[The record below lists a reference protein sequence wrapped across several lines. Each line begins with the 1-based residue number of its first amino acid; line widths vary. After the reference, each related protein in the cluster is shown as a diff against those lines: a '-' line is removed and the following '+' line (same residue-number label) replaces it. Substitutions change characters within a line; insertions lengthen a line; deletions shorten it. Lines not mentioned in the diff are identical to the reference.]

1 MVRRAVLAC
10 ASVTLYAGEDIS
22 CFSSHAFQSNIPA
35 KMLKTPSTTLCLLRN
50 LGSPIREQIRTTKI
64 LRRVVEPYL
73 SKTWYKTPRALRKEN
88 YIYVYEEIT
97 ERKKKPNIDVI
108 LTQFVEGLGN
118 KWDVVSVR
126 PFYGLSHLIVPG
138 LAMYVTP
145 ENLKLRE
152 KMRVEK
158 EDLGPVFSTRTS
170 PVTIRMLKSTIIRL
184 PMNRDQ
190 GWTVEPWHLR
200 IALRQAGITVP
211 EEAIELPETP
221 ITGPDY
227 AGKENKVFLAT
238 IYVNKVDKG
247 VIPFRIQH
255 VGRTI
260 RLDEGT
266 EVPFEKLPVEAL
278 FPEQEATLQEL
289 FPARFKSQGH
299 TESTTTGST

>member
-1 MVRRAVLAC
+1 
-10 ASVTLYAGEDIS
+10 
-22 CFSSHAFQSNIPA
+22 
-35 KMLKTPSTTLCLLRN
+35 MLKTTPSRTVSLLTSLR
-50 LGSPIREQIRTTKI
+50 SPVREQIRTTKI
-64 LRRVVEPYL
+64 LRRVVPPL
-73 SKTWYKTPRALRKEN
+73 VSKLWYKKPRLLTKEN
-88 YIYVYEEIT
+88 YIYVYDEIT
-97 ERKKKPNIDVI
+97 EKKKKPNIDVI

-138 LAMYVTP
+138 LALYATP

-152 KMRVEK
+152 KMRGEK

-170 PVTIRMLKSTIIRL
+170 PVIIRMLKSTIIRL
-184 PMNRDQ
+184 PMNRDR

-227 AGKENKVFLAT
+227 AGKENKVFLAN
-238 IYVNKVDKG
+238 IYVNKVDRG
-247 VIPFRIQH
+247 MIPFRIQH
-255 VGRTI
+255 VGKAVRV
-260 RLDEGT
+260 DEGS

-289 FPARFKSQGH
+289 FPAKFKPCQHSD
-299 TESTTTGST
+299 TTTSPIKPTASS

>member
-1 MVRRAVLAC
+1 
-10 ASVTLYAGEDIS
+10 
-22 CFSSHAFQSNIPA
+22 
-35 KMLKTPSTTLCLLRN
+35 MLKTPPSTTVSLLRS
-50 LGSPIREQIRTTKI
+50 LRSPVHDQIRTTKI
-64 LRRVVEPYL
+64 LRRVVPPLL
-73 SKTWYKTPRALRKEN
+73 SKSWYKTPRLLTKEN
-88 YIYVYEEIT
+88 YIYVCDEIT
-97 ERKKKPNIDVI
+97 EEKKKPNIDII

-118 KWDVVSVR
+118 KWDIVSVR
-126 PFYGLSHLIVPG
+126 PFSGLLKLIVPG
-138 LAMYVTP
+138 LALYATP

-152 KMRVEK
+152 KMRVGM

-200 IALRQAGITVP
+200 SALRQAGITVP

-247 VIPFRIQH
+247 MIPFRIQH
-255 VGRTI
+255 VSKAVRV
-260 RLDEGT
+260 DEGS
-266 EVPFEKLPVEAL
+266 EVPFKKLPVEAL
-278 FPEQEATLQEL
+278 FPEQEATLKEL
-289 FPARFKSQGH
+289 FPAKFKPCEH
-299 TESTTTGST
+299 MDTTTSPIKPTASS

>member
-1 MVRRAVLAC
+1 
-10 ASVTLYAGEDIS
+10 
-22 CFSSHAFQSNIPA
+22 
-35 KMLKTPSTTLCLLRN
+35 MLKTPSTTLSLLRN
-50 LGSPIREQIRTTKI
+50 LRSPIHEEIRTAKI
-64 LRRVVEPYL
+64 LRRVVEPLL
-73 SKTWYKTPRALRKEN
+73 SKTWYKQPRSLIKEN
-88 YIYVYEEIT
+88 YIYVCEEVT
-97 ERKKKPNIDVI
+97 EDRKKPNIDVI

-138 LAMYVTP
+138 LAMYATP
-145 ENLKLRE
+145 ENLKLRD

-170 PVTIRMLKSTIIRL
+170 PVMIRMLKSTIVRL

-200 IALRQAGITVP
+200 IALRQVGITVP

-247 VIPFRIQH
+247 MIPFRIQH
-255 VGRTI
+255 VGKAVRV
-260 RLDEGT
+260 DEGT

-289 FPARFKSQGH
+289 FPARFKPHGH
-299 TESTTTGST
+299 TDITTSPTPK

>member
-1 MVRRAVLAC
+1 
-10 ASVTLYAGEDIS
+10 
-22 CFSSHAFQSNIPA
+22 
-35 KMLKTPSTTLCLLRN
+35 MLKTRSTTLSLLRN
-50 LGSPIREQIRTTKI
+50 FRSPLHEEIRTTTI
-64 LRRVVEPYL
+64 LRRVVPPLL
-73 SKTWYKTPRALRKEN
+73 SKTWYKQPRSLVKEN
-88 YIYVYEEIT
+88 YIYVYEEVT
-97 ERKKKPNIDVI
+97 ENKKKPNIDVI

-118 KWDVVSVR
+118 KWDVVSMR

-138 LAMYVTP
+138 LAMYATP

-152 KMRVEK
+152 RMRVEK

-170 PVTIRMLKSTIIRL
+170 PVMIRMLKSTIVRL

-247 VIPFRIQH
+247 MVPFRIQH
-255 VGRTI
+255 VGKAVRV
-260 RLDEGT
+260 DEGT

-289 FPARFKSQGH
+289 FPERFKPHEH
-299 TESTTTGST
+299 TDTTTSPTKPTDSS